1 MPPSLQ
7 PAPVP
12 EANYPARS
20 GNTVAVLIDGRET
33 FTRIFSVI
41 GQATGSVWITVSFFD
56 PDFRLNPKGPTLF
69 EFLEE
74 RAEAGIDV
82 RLLFWWSE
90 YPGIG
95 SFRGDEEDLKALR
108 ARGSKVKMR
117 WDRVPRGCHHQ
128 KSHIIDGQTAFVGG
142 INLNHDGLSSPSHR
156 DGGFHDLFAEV
167 RGPAA
172 ADVEANFRQRWNS
185 ASETDRLVYPCAEEA
200 DDLPEQTRTGLSPA
214 TQPSGSTVQVLRTI
228 AAGLYAAGQGK
239 GEDSIVR
246 AILAD
251 IESAGRSIYIENQYL
266 IDIATIEALERA
278 ARRGVEV
285 IAVLPLRP
293 DPNLALYKKEKLAE
307 TTLALKALLDSG
319 RAALFGLEEGGR
331 MVYVHAKLLIV
342 DDNTLNLGSANLW
355 PPSYRRDSELNL
367 RIWDRRLA
375 ATTRARLWKEHLDGA
390 RAEGV
395 RDWIGLATEAGARPT
410 GGPGL
415 HVRARLIDVNNYYR
429 FEPDSAPWQGIEAR
443 DG

>member
-1 MPPSLQ
+1 MPTSLQ
-7 PAPVP
+7 PEPVSG
-12 EANYPARS
+12 ASYPARS

-41 GQATGSVWITVSFFD
+41 GQATASVWITVSFFD
-56 PDFRLNPKGPTLF
+56 PDFRLDPTGPTLF
-69 EFLEE
+69 ELLEE
-74 RAEAGIDV
+74 RTEAGIDV

-142 INLNHDGLSSPSHR
+142 INLNHDGLSSPSHH

-185 ASETDRLVYPCAEEA
+185 ASETDRLIYPCAEEA
-200 DDLPEQTRTGLSPA
+200 DDLPEPNEASPSPPPV
-214 TQPSGSTVQVLRTI
+214 PSGSTVQVLRTI
-228 AAGLYAAGQGK
+228 ATGLYAPGQ
-239 GEDSIVR
+239 GEDSIAR
-246 AILAD
+246 GILAD
-251 IESAGRSIYIENQYL
+251 IDGASLSIYIENQYL
-266 IDIATIEALERA
+266 TDIATIAALERA

-319 RAALFGLEEGGR
+319 NAALFGLEEGGR

-367 RIWDRRLA
+367 RIWDRTLA
-375 ATTRARLWKEHLDGA
+375 EATRARLWKEHLAGA

-395 RDWIGLATEAGARPT
+395 RDWVGLATEAGARPAD
-410 GGPGL
+410 GPRPG
-415 HVRARLIDVNNYYR
+415 VRTRLIDVDNYYR

-443 DG
+443 EG